1 MIAFLLILG
10 VVFYAVA
17 TSLINLVSD
26 YLFQTKISA
35 ESATVEELSV
45 RFAPYLERGDAEAL
59 HTILKTG
66 RECKQADLL
75 REQEAGLSSR
85 PFPMEGDDSQ

>member
-17 TSLINLVSD
+17 TSLINLVRE

-59 HTILKTG
+59 HEDMLSAG
-66 RECKQADLL
+66 RELGGRLLVIDSDGKVQADT
-75 REQEAGLSSR
+75 
-85 PFPMEGDDSQ
+85 F